1 MEDNNLQ
8 YTWIAIP
15 SKISLGKDTLFSPKS
30 PSTDRK
36 SVEDKVNEHCIA
48 LTLSQ
53 KCADW
58 FLLKMLDSGTVA
70 SKMFH
75 KAKSETQPFSHQV
88 LLDTFI
94 ECLNGWFS

>member
-1 MEDNNLQ
+1 MEDNDLQ
-8 YTWIAIP
+8 YTWIAI
-15 SKISLGKDTLFSPKS
+15 SSIVGLGKDTLFSPKP

-36 SVEDKVNEHCIA
+36 SVEDKVNRHCIA

-58 FLLKMLDSGTVA
+58 FLLKMLVSGTMV

-75 KAKSETQPFSHQV
+75 KAKSE
-88 LLDTFI
+88 I
-94 ECLNGWFS
+94 